1 MRHYPLIP
9 GCSSVSNAGM
19 KILLTILMLAVTA
32 FGQTPA
38 GPVQGP
44 PPKNLTK
51 QPDGHVSAN
60 TDPAN
65 PEKFETH
72 VVLAGE
78 TLSQISGIVLKDSKL
93 WPQLWEMN
101 EHIVNPHW
109 IYPNDKILIRPITK
123 ITEATPPA
131 PAAPAPAPSPA
142 PATPVAVVAPPAA
155 PEPPPVPASV
165 GIAVLSRFIA
175 KSSPAVPR
183 AADVL
188 EIPEPRLVP
197 ALKSS
202 DVYCSGFIRS
212 TPVSNLLQ
220 VSSTYQRDKASLSTQ
235 GDYVR
240 INHGSK
246 GDVSVGSMYQVI
258 RSTRKVSNPDGGLGS
273 SLGRHY
279 LDVAQV
285 QIVQVQ
291 EDFALAQVLSSC
303 DAVEPG
309 DTLLPYVHFEIP
321 ELPRNRSFSSAMKAT
336 GNIKGT
342 VAFFRNSVAVAGSVY
357 SSSTAPSAKSIVGA
371 GGVVYLNVGMADGV
385 KPGDLFIVY
394 RGSAAIAEVAVLKV
408 EEKSSSAL
416 VTYSADALVL
426 GDRVERR

>member
-1 MRHYPLIP
+1 
-9 GCSSVSNAGM
+9 M
-19 KILLTILMLAVTA
+19 KILLAILMLVVPVT
-32 FGQTPA
+32 GQTPS

-78 TLSQISGIVLKDSKL
+78 TLSEISGVVLKDSRL

-101 EHIVNPHW
+101 EHIINPHW
-109 IYPNDKILIRPITK
+109 IYPNDKILIRPVTK

-131 PAAPAPAPSPA
+131 PTEPAQTPAPTPAPAPPA
-142 PATPVAVVAPPAA
+142 AAVAPPAPPA
-155 PEPPPVPASV
+155 PPPVPASV
-165 GIAVLSRFIA
+165 GIGVLGRLLGN
-175 KSSPAVPR
+175 SSPAIPR
-183 AADVL
+183 AADVFQVS
-188 EIPEPRLVP
+188 EPRLVP
-197 ALKSS
+197 ALKAT

-212 TPVSNLLQ
+212 TPVSDLLQ
-220 VSSTYQRDKASLSTQ
+220 VASTYQRDKSSFSTQ
-235 GDYVR
+235 GEYVR
-240 INHGSK
+240 INHGSR
-246 GDVSVGSMYQVI
+246 GDVAVGSVYQVV
-258 RSTRKVSNPDGGLGS
+258 RATRKVSNPDGGIGS
-273 SLGRHY
+273 SLGMHY
-279 LDVAQV
+279 LDVGQV

-291 EDFALAQVLSSC
+291 EDFSLAQVLYSC
-303 DAVEPG
+303 DAIEPS
-309 DTLLPYVHFEIP
+309 DVLLPYVRLETP
-321 ELPRNRSFSSAMKAT
+321 ELPRNRTFSSAMKAT

-342 VAFFRNSVAVAGSVY
+342 VSFFRNSVAVTGSVY
-357 SSSTAPSAKSIVGA
+357 SSSTPPSAKSIVA
-371 GGVVYLNVGMADGV
+371 TGGVVYLNVGETAGV

-408 EEKSSSAL
+408 EEKSSTGL
-416 VTYSADALVL
+416 VTYSTDALVL

>member
-1 MRHYPLIP
+1 
-9 GCSSVSNAGM
+9 M
-19 KILLTILMLAVTA
+19 KILLAVLMLVAPV

-38 GPVQGP
+38 GPLQGP

-78 TLSQISGIVLKDSKL
+78 TLSQIAGFVLKDSKL

-101 EHIVNPHW
+101 EHIINPHW
-109 IYPNDKILIRPITK
+109 IYPNDKILIRPVTK

-131 PAAPAPAPSPA
+131 PAAQTPSPA
-142 PATPVAVVAPPAA
+142 AAPPAPVAPPAA
-155 PEPPPVPASV
+155 PVPPPVPASV
-165 GIAVLSRFIA
+165 GIGVLSRFLTN
-175 KSSPAVPR
+175 SSPAIPKAV
-183 AADVL
+183 DVFQ
-188 EIPEPRLVP
+188 IPESRLVP

-220 VSSTYQRDKASLSTQ
+220 VSSTYQRDKSSFSTQ
-235 GDYVR
+235 GEYVR

-246 GDVSVGSMYQVI
+246 GDVTVGSMYQVV
-258 RSTRKVSNPDGGLGS
+258 RATRKVSNPEGGLGS
-273 SLGRHY
+273 SLGMHY
-279 LDVAQV
+279 MDVGQI

-291 EDFALAQVLSSC
+291 EDFALAQVLYSC
-303 DAVEPG
+303 DALEPS
-309 DTLLPYVHFEIP
+309 DVLLPYVRLDVP

-342 VAFFRNSVAVAGSVY
+342 VSFFRNSVAVAGSVY
-357 SSSTAPSAKSIVGA
+357 SSRTPPSAKSIVGT
-371 GGVVYLNVGMADGV
+371 GGVVYLNVGEAAGV
-385 KPGDLFIVY
+385 KAGDLFIVY

-408 EEKSSSAL
+408 EEKSSTAL
-416 VTYSADALVL
+416 VTYSTDALVL

>member
-1 MRHYPLIP
+1 
-9 GCSSVSNAGM
+9 M
-19 KILLTILMLAVTA
+19 KILLTLLMLVAPV

-38 GPVQGP
+38 GPLQGP

-72 VVLAGE
+72 VVSAGE
-78 TLSQISGIVLKDSKL
+78 TLSQIAGIALKDSRL

-101 EHIVNPHW
+101 EHIINPHW
-109 IYPNDKILIRPITK
+109 IYPNDKILIRPVTK

-131 PAAPAPAPSPA
+131 PAQPTP
-142 PATPVAVVAPPAA
+142 TPVAAAPVAPPAA
-155 PEPPPVPASV
+155 PAPPPVPASV
-165 GIAVLSRFIA
+165 GIAVLSRFLTN
-175 KSSPAVPR
+175 SSPTIPKAV
-183 AADVL
+183 DVFQ
-188 EIPEPRLVP
+188 IPEPRQVP

-220 VSSTYQRDKASLSTQ
+220 VSSTYRKDKSSFSTQ
-235 GDYVR
+235 GEYVR

-246 GDVSVGSMYQVI
+246 GDLTVGSMYQVV
-258 RSTRKVSNPDGGLGS
+258 RATRKVSNPDGGIGS
-273 SLGRHY
+273 SLGMHY
-279 LDVAQV
+279 MDVGQV

-291 EDFALAQVLSSC
+291 EDFSLAEVLYSC
-303 DAVEPG
+303 DAVEPS
-309 DTLLPYVHFEIP
+309 DVLMPYVRLDIP

-342 VAFFRNSVAVAGSVY
+342 VSFFRNSVAVSGSVY
-357 SSSTAPSAKSIVGA
+357 SSRTPPSAKSIVGT
-371 GGVVYLNVGMADGV
+371 GGVVYLNVGEAAGV

-394 RGSAAIAEVAVLKV
+394 RGSVAIAEVAVLKV
-408 EEKSSSAL
+408 EEKSSTAL
-416 VTYSADALVL
+416 VTYSTDALVL
-426 GDRVERR
+426 GDQVERR

>member
-1 MRHYPLIP
+1 
-9 GCSSVSNAGM
+9 M
-19 KILLTILMLAVTA
+19 KILLAVLMLVVPV

-38 GPVQGP
+38 GPLQGP

-101 EHIVNPHW
+101 EHIINPHW
-109 IYPNDKILIRPITK
+109 IYPNDKILIRPVTK

-131 PAAPAPAPSPA
+131 PAEPTPSPA
-142 PATPVAVVAPPAA
+142 PVAPAAVVAPPAA
-155 PEPPPVPASV
+155 PTPPPVPASV
-165 GIAVLSRFIA
+165 GIAVLSRFMTNTNPPIP
-175 KSSPAVPR
+175 K
-183 AADVL
+183 AADVVQ
-188 EIPEPRLVP
+188 IPEARLVP

-212 TPVSNLLQ
+212 TPVSKLLQ
-220 VSSTYQRDKASLSTQ
+220 VSSTYQRDKSSLSTQ
-235 GDYVR
+235 GEYVR

-246 GDVSVGSMYQVI
+246 GDVTVGSMYQVV
-258 RSTRKVSNPDGGLGS
+258 RATRKVSDPDGGLGS
-273 SLGRHY
+273 SLGMHY
-279 LDVAQV
+279 MDVGQI

-291 EDFALAQVLSSC
+291 EDFSLAQVLYSC
-303 DAVEPG
+303 DALEPS
-309 DTLLPYVHFEIP
+309 DVLLPYVRLDIP

-357 SSSTAPSAKSIVGA
+357 SSSTPPSAKSIVGA
-371 GGVVYLNVGMADGV
+371 GGVVYLNVGEAAGV

-394 RGSAAIAEVAVLKV
+394 RGSAAIAELAVTKV

-416 VTYSADALVL
+416 VTYSADAVVL

>member
-1 MRHYPLIP
+1 
-9 GCSSVSNAGM
+9 M
-19 KILLTILMLAVTA
+19 KILLAVLMLVVPV

-38 GPVQGP
+38 GPLQGP

-101 EHIVNPHW
+101 EHIINPHW
-109 IYPNDKILIRPITK
+109 IYPNDKILIRPVTK

-131 PAAPAPAPSPA
+131 PAEPTPAPAPVA
-142 PATPVAVVAPPAA
+142 PAAVVAPPAA
-155 PEPPPVPASV
+155 PAPPPVPASV
-165 GIAVLSRFIA
+165 GIAVLSRFMTNTNPPIP
-175 KSSPAVPR
+175 K
-183 AADVL
+183 AADVVQ
-188 EIPEPRLVP
+188 IPEARLVP

-212 TPVSNLLQ
+212 TPVSKLLQ
-220 VSSTYQRDKASLSTQ
+220 VSSTYQRDKSSLSTQ
-235 GDYVR
+235 GEYVR

-246 GDVSVGSMYQVI
+246 GDVTVGSMYQVV
-258 RSTRKVSNPDGGLGS
+258 RATRKVSDPDGGLGS
-273 SLGRHY
+273 SLGMHY
-279 LDVAQV
+279 MDVGQI

-291 EDFALAQVLSSC
+291 EDFSLAQVLYSC
-303 DAVEPG
+303 DALEPS
-309 DTLLPYVHFEIP
+309 DVLLPYVRFEIP

-357 SSSTAPSAKSIVGA
+357 SSSTPPSAKSIVGA
-371 GGVVYLNVGMADGV
+371 GGVVYLNVGEAAGV

-394 RGSAAIAEVAVLKV
+394 RGPAAIAELAVTKV

-416 VTYSADALVL
+416 VTYSTDAVVL

>member
-1 MRHYPLIP
+1 
-9 GCSSVSNAGM
+9 M
-19 KILLTILMLAVTA
+19 KILLAILMLAVPV
-32 FGQTPA
+32 FGQAPA

-78 TLSQISGIVLKDSKL
+78 TLSQIAGIVLKDSKL

-109 IYPNDKILIRPITK
+109 IYPNDKILVRPVTK

-131 PAAPAPAPSPA
+131 PAEPTPAPAAAPAASPA
-142 PATPVAVVAPPAA
+142 PAAPAAVVAPPPA
-155 PEPPPVPASV
+155 PVPPPVPSSV
-165 GIAVLSRFIA
+165 GIAVLSRFLA
-175 KSSPAVPR
+175 NSSPSIPR
-183 AADVL
+183 AADVFQV
-188 EIPEPRLVP
+188 PEPRLVP

-220 VSSTYQRDKASLSTQ
+220 VSSTYQKDKSSFSTQ
-235 GDYVR
+235 GEYVR

-246 GDVSVGSMYQVI
+246 GDVTAGSMYQVV
-258 RSTRKVSNPDGGLGS
+258 RPTRKVSNPDGGIGS
-273 SLGRHY
+273 SLGMHY
-279 LDVAQV
+279 MDVGQI
-285 QIVQVQ
+285 QIVLVQ
-291 EDFALAQVLSSC
+291 EDFSLAQVLYSC
-303 DAVEPG
+303 DALEPT
-309 DTLLPYVHFEIP
+309 DVLIPYVRFEIP
-321 ELPRNRSFSSAMKAT
+321 DLPRNRSFSSAMKAT

-342 VAFFRNSVAVAGSVY
+342 VSFFRNSVAVAGSVY
-357 SSSTAPSAKSIVGA
+357 SSKTEPSAKSIVA
-371 GGVVYLNVGMADGV
+371 TGGVVYLNVGEAAGV

-394 RGSAAIAEVAVLKV
+394 RGSAAIAEIAITKV
-408 EEKSSSAL
+408 EEKASTAL
-416 VTYSADALVL
+416 VTYSTDALVL

>member
-1 MRHYPLIP
+1 
-9 GCSSVSNAGM
+9 M
-19 KILLTILMLAVTA
+19 KILLAVLMLVAPV

-38 GPVQGP
+38 GPLQGP

-65 PEKFETH
+65 PEKFEAH

-78 TLSQISGIVLKDSKL
+78 TLSQIAGIVLKDSKL

-101 EHIVNPHW
+101 EHIINPHW
-109 IYPNDKILIRPITK
+109 IYPNDKILIRPVTK
-123 ITEATPPA
+123 ITDATPPA
-131 PAAPAPAPSPA
+131 PAEQTPSPA
-142 PATPVAVVAPPAA
+142 VAPPAPPAA
-155 PEPPPVPASV
+155 PVPPPVPASV
-165 GIAVLSRFIA
+165 GIGVLSRFLTN
-175 KSSPAVPR
+175 SNPAVPK
-183 AADVL
+183 AVDVFQ
-188 EIPEPRLVP
+188 IPQSRLVP

-212 TPVSNLLQ
+212 TPVADLLQ
-220 VSSTYQRDKASLSTQ
+220 VSSTYQRDKSSLSTQ
-235 GDYVR
+235 GEYVR

-246 GDVSVGSMYQVI
+246 GDVTVGSMYQVV
-258 RSTRKVSNPDGGLGS
+258 RPTRKVSNPEGGFGS
-273 SLGRHY
+273 SLGMHY
-279 LDVAQV
+279 MDVGQI

-291 EDFALAQVLSSC
+291 EDFSLAQVLYSC
-303 DAVEPG
+303 DALEPS
-309 DTLLPYVHFEIP
+309 DVLLPYVRLDIP

-342 VAFFRNSVAVAGSVY
+342 VSFFRNSVAVTGSVY
-357 SSSTAPSAKSIVGA
+357 SSKTPPSAKSIVGT
-371 GGVVYLNVGMADGV
+371 GGVVYLNVGEAAGV

-408 EEKSSSAL
+408 EEKSSTAL
-416 VTYSADALVL
+416 VTYSTDALVL

>member
-1 MRHYPLIP
+1 
-9 GCSSVSNAGM
+9 M
-19 KILLTILMLAVTA
+19 KILLAVLMLVVPV

-38 GPVQGP
+38 GPLQGP

-101 EHIVNPHW
+101 EHIINPHW
-109 IYPNDKILIRPITK
+109 IYPNDKILIRPVTK

-131 PAAPAPAPSPA
+131 PAEPTPSPA
-142 PATPVAVVAPPAA
+142 PVAPAAVVAPPAA
-155 PEPPPVPASV
+155 PTPPPVPASV
-165 GIAVLSRFIA
+165 GIAVLSRFMTNTNPPIP
-175 KSSPAVPR
+175 K
-183 AADVL
+183 AADVVQ
-188 EIPEPRLVP
+188 IPEARLVP

-212 TPVSNLLQ
+212 TPVSKLLQ
-220 VSSTYQRDKASLSTQ
+220 VSSTYQRDKSSLSTQ
-235 GDYVR
+235 GEYVR

-246 GDVSVGSMYQVI
+246 GDVTVGSMYQVV
-258 RSTRKVSNPDGGLGS
+258 RATRKVSDPDGGLGS
-273 SLGRHY
+273 SLGMHY
-279 LDVAQV
+279 MDVGQI

-291 EDFALAQVLSSC
+291 EDFSLAQVLYSC
-303 DAVEPG
+303 DALEPS
-309 DTLLPYVHFEIP
+309 DVLLPYVRFEIP

-357 SSSTAPSAKSIVGA
+357 SSSTPPSAKSIVGA
-371 GGVVYLNVGMADGV
+371 GGVVYLNVGEAAGV

-394 RGSAAIAEVAVLKV
+394 RGSAAIAELAVTKV

-416 VTYSADALVL
+416 VTYSADAVVL

>member
-1 MRHYPLIP
+1 
-9 GCSSVSNAGM
+9 M
-19 KILLTILMLAVTA
+19 KILLAVLMLVVPV

-38 GPVQGP
+38 GPLQGP

-101 EHIVNPHW
+101 EHIINPHW
-109 IYPNDKILIRPITK
+109 IYPNDKILIRPVTK

-131 PAAPAPAPSPA
+131 PAEPTPSPA
-142 PATPVAVVAPPAA
+142 PVAPAAVVAPPAA
-155 PEPPPVPASV
+155 PTPPPVPASV
-165 GIAVLSRFIA
+165 GIAVLSRFMTNTNPPIP
-175 KSSPAVPR
+175 K
-183 AADVL
+183 AADVVQ
-188 EIPEPRLVP
+188 IPEARLVP

-212 TPVSNLLQ
+212 TPVSKLLQ
-220 VSSTYQRDKASLSTQ
+220 VSSTYQRDKSSLSTQ
-235 GDYVR
+235 GEYVR

-246 GDVSVGSMYQVI
+246 GDVTVGSMYQVV
-258 RSTRKVSNPDGGLGS
+258 RATRKVSDPDGGLGS
-273 SLGRHY
+273 SLGMHY
-279 LDVAQV
+279 MDVGQI

-291 EDFALAQVLSSC
+291 EDFSLAQVLYSC
-303 DAVEPG
+303 DALEPS
-309 DTLLPYVHFEIP
+309 DVLLPYVRFEIP

-357 SSSTAPSAKSIVGA
+357 SSSTPPSAKSIVGA
-371 GGVVYLNVGMADGV
+371 GGVVYLNVGEAAGV

-394 RGSAAIAEVAVLKV
+394 RGSAAIAELAVTKV

-416 VTYSADALVL
+416 VTYSTDAVVL

>member
-1 MRHYPLIP
+1 
-9 GCSSVSNAGM
+9 M
-19 KILLTILMLAVTA
+19 KILLAVLMLVVPV

-38 GPVQGP
+38 GPLQGP

-101 EHIVNPHW
+101 EHIINPHW
-109 IYPNDKILIRPITK
+109 IYPNDKILIRPVTK

-131 PAAPAPAPSPA
+131 PAEPTPSPA
-142 PATPVAVVAPPAA
+142 PVAPAAVVAPPAA
-155 PEPPPVPASV
+155 PTPPPVPASV
-165 GIAVLSRFIA
+165 GIAVLSRFMTNTNPPIP
-175 KSSPAVPR
+175 K
-183 AADVL
+183 AADVVQ
-188 EIPEPRLVP
+188 IPEARLVP

-212 TPVSNLLQ
+212 TPVSKLLQ
-220 VSSTYQRDKASLSTQ
+220 VSSTYQRDKSSLSTQ
-235 GDYVR
+235 GEYVR

-246 GDVSVGSMYQVI
+246 GDVTVGSMYQVV
-258 RSTRKVSNPDGGLGS
+258 RATRKVSDPDGGLGS
-273 SLGRHY
+273 SLGMHY
-279 LDVAQV
+279 MDVGQI

-291 EDFALAQVLSSC
+291 EDFSLAQVLYSC
-303 DAVEPG
+303 DALEPS
-309 DTLLPYVHFEIP
+309 DVLLPYVRLDIP

-342 VAFFRNSVAVAGSVY
+342 VSFFRNSVAVTGSVY
-357 SSSTAPSAKSIVGA
+357 SSKTPPSAKSIVGT
-371 GGVVYLNVGMADGV
+371 GGVVYLNVGEAAGV

-408 EEKSSSAL
+408 EEKSSTAL
-416 VTYSADALVL
+416 VTYSTDALVL

>member
-1 MRHYPLIP
+1 
-9 GCSSVSNAGM
+9 M
-19 KILLTILMLAVTA
+19 KILLAILMLAVPV

-78 TLSQISGIVLKDSKL
+78 TLSQIAGIVLKDSKL

-101 EHIVNPHW
+101 EHIINPHW
-109 IYPNDKILIRPITK
+109 IYPNDKILIRPVTK

-131 PAAPAPAPSPA
+131 PTEPAPSPV
-142 PATPVAVVAPPAA
+142 PAQTPPPAAAVIVAPPAPPA
-155 PEPPPVPASV
+155 PPPVPASV
-165 GIAVLSRFIA
+165 GISVLGRLLA
-175 KSSPAVPR
+175 NSSPAIPR

-188 EIPEPRLVP
+188 RISEPRPVP
-197 ALKSS
+197 ALKST

-212 TPVSNLLQ
+212 TPVSDLLQ
-220 VSSTYQRDKASLSTQ
+220 VSSTYQKDKSSFSTQ
-235 GDYVR
+235 GEYVR

-273 SLGRHY
+273 SLGMHY
-279 LDVAQV
+279 LDVGQV

-291 EDFALAQVLSSC
+291 EDYALAQLMSSC
-303 DAVEPG
+303 DAMEPG
-309 DTLLPYVHFEIP
+309 DVLIPYVHYEIP
-321 ELPRNRSFSSAMKAT
+321 ELPRNRAFSSVMKAT
-336 GNIKGT
+336 GNIKGA
-342 VAFFRNSVAVAGSVY
+342 VSFFRNSVAVTGSVY
-357 SSSTAPSAKSIVGA
+357 SSSTPPSAKSIVA
-371 GGVVYLNVGMADGV
+371 TGGVVYLNAGEAAGV

-394 RGSAAIAEVAVLKV
+394 RGTVAIAEVAILKV
-408 EEKSSSAL
+408 EEKSSTAL
-416 VTYSADALVL
+416 VTYSTDALVL